1 MNTTVKSKHTK
12 RMYGDRE
19 IKKNLHSEAIIN
31 TIINFSVQ
39 KKMNKKSLSVPTLW
53 AHAENKDYLS
63 ANGQT
68 DFTLTNRAT
77 SQITTS
83 TQTTA
88 EGREAQMKWEGFV
101 LDVTCFFVFFV
112 LPHHFNLLLSF
123 FSFLFALFS
132 CVALFLLRADW
143 PVFIDSPLHRDS
155 LISCHL
161 FWGANATKSICL
173 SRNVL
178 PKHAIYK

>member
-101 LDVTCFFVFFV
+101 LDVTCFFFFCPPSS
-112 LPHHFNLLLSF
+112 LQPTSL
-123 FSFLFALFS
+123 FLFFPF
-132 CVALFLLRADW
+132 CFILLCCPFPAPCWLAR
-143 PVFIDSPLHRDS
+143 LHRQPTPQRQPD
-155 LISCHL
+155 
-161 FWGANATKSICL
+161 
-173 SRNVL
+173 
-178 PKHAIYK
+178 